1 MTVPIRS
8 WALADPETETAVA
21 RAVKASGA
29 KIVGIFPFERED
41 MNATAAAEAVALCDY
56 CFDNLSGDMFG
67 VVELPGYPTK
77 MIPTTTM
84 MNNYVFWALVG
95 SYVAAMELRGEAPY
109 YWMSLHVPGG
119 KEYVR

>member
-1 MTVPIRS
+1 MTSDFLFREMFVPM
-8 WALADPETETAVA
+8 
-21 RAVKASGA
+21 
-29 KIVGIFPFERED
+29 IFSRNKRL
-41 MNATAAAEAVALCDY
+41 MNLRKFDSAEAVALCDY